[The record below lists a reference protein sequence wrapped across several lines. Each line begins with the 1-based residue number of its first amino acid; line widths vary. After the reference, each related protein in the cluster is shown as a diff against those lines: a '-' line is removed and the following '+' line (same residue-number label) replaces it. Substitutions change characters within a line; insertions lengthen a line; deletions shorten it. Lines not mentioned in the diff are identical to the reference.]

1 VHTQQILEFETST
14 LDDASVTSVPNCSSS
29 DSSDWEDVI
38 SQIDDNGDFVAR
50 FLREA
55 DWLIRRMGES
65 ECSSSA
71 AVRLLERTCGLDFTP
86 PHIFKIVS
94 CCIVLI
100 KLRGWP
106 NRSIGECQEN

>member
-55 DWLIRRMGES
+55 DWLIRRMGKANARRQQQFVYWREH
-65 ECSSSA
+65 A
-71 AVRLLERTCGLDFTP
+71 D
-86 PHIFKIVS
+86 
-94 CCIVLI
+94 LI
-100 KLRGWP
+100 SRP
-106 NRSIGECQEN
+106 RIYSR